1 MDNVRR
7 QMDAPDFQAI
17 MAAIQALNFPMTF
30 EEHFE
35 VTCEFVRRYPDV
47 TLIIPHMGM
56 LNGGQERVQAQF
68 RDNPKIHFDTSLGQ
82 VNETIVETLGAS
94 RLLYGCDYP
103 YGSPADNLRRV
114 QRLKIPEEEKELML
128 GGNVK
133 RLVRAQGL

>member
-1 MDNVRR
+1 M
-7 QMDAPDFQAI
+7 
-17 MAAIQALNFPMTF
+17 
-30 EEHFE
+30 
-35 VTCEFVRRYPDV
+35 
-47 TLIIPHMGM
+47 
-56 LNGGQERVQAQF
+56 QAQF